1 MSRYNK
7 FLKRGST
14 EAVAYGFDKA
24 TGYFF
29 QVFGEDVDG
38 EENLVVD
45 ECSTFTGMS
54 RSRMIELME
63 EYGVGEEHKHLV
75 ALDLP
80 I

>member
-1 MSRYNK
+1 MSRYSK
-7 FLKRGST
+7 FLKKGST
-14 EAVAYGFDKA
+14 EEVAYGFDRV

-29 QVFGEDVDG
+29 QVFGEDKEG
-38 EENLVVD
+38 EEVLLVD

-54 RSRMIELME
+54 KGRMVELME